1 MKLPWL
7 KFYPSDWLSDEALRG
22 CSPAARGLW
31 VDMICLMA
39 KSKKHGYLLA
49 GDKPMGAEHIS
60 RIFGES
66 LERTSELLV
75 ELAQAGVYSI
85 EKDCIFSR
93 RMVKDEGS
101 RKSNR
106 ERILRWRNG
115 NVTHDV
121 TEMKRPCNKNV
132 TGQKPEA
139 RGQRPDNRER
149 AQQVRPTLAQ
159 WNDYARQIGW
169 QGKDVQG
176 AFDHYESNGWK
187 VGGKA
192 PVKDW
197 QAAARNCFR
206 RNGNQPAKP
215 QPKPQR
221 SSCESDPLYRI
232 MGYASYADWSK
243 AGCPS

>member
-75 ELAQAGVYSI
+75 ELAQAGVYSM
-85 EKDCIFSR
+85 EQDTIFSR
-93 RMVKDEGS
+93 KMVKYEES

-106 ERILRWRNG
+106 DRLLRWRNG
-115 NVTHDV
+115 NETK
-121 TEMKRPCNKNV
+121 MKRFCNANE
-132 TGQKPEA
+132 TPQNTQSTQSTQK
-139 RGQRPDNRER
+139 ER
-149 AQQVRPTLAQ
+149 AQQVRPTLSQ
-159 WNDYARQIGW
+159 WLEYAKSIGW
-169 QGKDVQG
+169 NGRDVQG

-192 PVKDW
+192 PVKNW

-206 RNGNQPAKP
+206 RNGNQPAKL

>member
-49 GDKPMGAEHIS
+49 GDKPMGAEHIA

-66 LERTSELLV
+66 MERTSELLV

-93 RMVKDEGS
+93 RMVKDDRG

-132 TGQKPEA
+132 TPQKPEA
-139 RGQRPDNRER
+139 RGQNRER
-149 AQQVRPTLAQ
+149 AQVRPTLSQ
-159 WNDYARQIGW
+159 WTEYAKSIGW

-206 RNGNQPAKP
+206 RNGNQPTKP

-232 MGYASYADWSK
+232 MGYPSYADWAK

>member
-49 GDKPMGAEHIS
+49 GDKPMGAEHIA

-75 ELAQAGVYSI
+75 ELAQAGVYSM
-85 EKDCIFSR
+85 EQDTIFSR

-106 ERILRWRNG
+106 DRILRWRNG

-121 TEMKRPCNKNV
+121 TEMKRSCNANV
-132 TGQKPEA
+132 TPQKSEATEARSQKPDIIKENKFIA
-139 RGQRPDNRER
+139 
-149 AQQVRPTLAQ
+149 PTLEEWIAYGKEKYPEMPGLEVEKI
-159 WNDYARQIGW
+159 WVFYENKSWHIG
-169 QGKDVQG
+169 KTK
-176 AFDHYESNGWK
+176 AKNWK
-187 VGGKA
+187 L
-192 PVKDW
+192 
-197 QAAARNCFR
+197 CFR
-206 RNGNQPAKP
+206 TCYITWKQKRQSESKL
-215 QPKPQR
+215 
-221 SSCESDPLYRI
+221 SSFDDLNFKGQTKI
-232 MGYASYADWSK
+232 TI
-243 AGCPS
+243 

>member
-49 GDKPMGAEHIS
+49 GDKPMGAEHIA

-121 TEMKRPCNKNV
+121 TEMKRQCNKNV
-132 TGQKPEA
+132 TPQKPEA
-139 RGQRPDNRER
+139 RGQSPDNRER
-149 AQQVRPTLAQ
+149 AQVRPTLAQ
-159 WNDYARQIGW
+159 WTDYARQIGW

-215 QPKPQR
+215 QSKPQR

-232 MGYASYADWSK
+232 MGYPSYADWAK

>member
-132 TGQKPEA
+132 TPQKPEA

-149 AQQVRPTLAQ
+149 AQVRPTLSQ
-159 WNDYARQIGW
+159 WTEYAKSIGW
-169 QGKDVQG
+169 QGRDVQG

-232 MGYASYADWSK
+232 MGYPSYSDWEK

>member
-121 TEMKRPCNKNV
+121 TEMKRQCNKNV
-132 TGQKPEA
+132 TPQKPEA
-139 RGQRPDNRER
+139 RGQNRER
-149 AQQVRPTLAQ
+149 AQVRPTLSQ
-159 WNDYARQIGW
+159 WLDYAKSIGW
-169 QGKDVQG
+169 QGRDVQG

-232 MGYASYADWSK
+232 MGFDSYADWSK

>member
-31 VDMICLMA
+31 VDVICLMA

-49 GDKPMGAEHIS
+49 GDKPMGAEHIA

-66 LERTSELLV
+66 MERTSELLV

-132 TGQKPEA
+132 TPQKPEA
-139 RGQRPDNRER
+139 RGQNRER
-149 AQQVRPTLAQ
+149 AQVRPTLAQ
-159 WNDYARQIGW
+159 WTDYARQIGW

-215 QPKPQR
+215 QSKPQR

-232 MGYASYADWSK
+232 MGYPSYADWAK

>member
-49 GDKPMGAEHIS
+49 GDKPMGAEHIA

-85 EKDCIFSR
+85 EQDTIFSR
-93 RMVKDEGS
+93 RMVKDERG

-106 ERILRWRNG
+106 DKVLRWRNNHVTNMKPICNQ
-115 NVTHDV
+115 NVT
-121 TEMKRPCNKNV
+121 P
-132 TGQKPEA
+132 QKPEA
-139 RGQRPDNRER
+139 RGQKLDIKRER
-149 AQQVRPTLAQ
+149 AQVRPTLSQ
-159 WNDYARQIGW
+159 WLDYAKEIGW
-169 QGKDVQG
+169 MGKDVQG
-176 AFDHYESNGWK
+176 AFDHYEANGWR

-192 PVKDW
+192 PVKNW

-206 RNGNQPAKP
+206 RNQTTQKGNHTMQPKP
-215 QPKPQR
+215 QPK
-221 SSCESDPLYRI
+221 SSCESAPLYRV
-232 MGYASYADWSK
+232 MGFASFADWSK